1 MMVINFSGALMD
13 KIRIQMRQSIHFS
26 ESVVIIQIIMSQ
38 CNSRAVQ

>member
-1 MMVINFSGALMD
+1 MMVINLSGALVD
-13 KIRIQMRQSIHFS
+13 KIRIQMRQFIHFF